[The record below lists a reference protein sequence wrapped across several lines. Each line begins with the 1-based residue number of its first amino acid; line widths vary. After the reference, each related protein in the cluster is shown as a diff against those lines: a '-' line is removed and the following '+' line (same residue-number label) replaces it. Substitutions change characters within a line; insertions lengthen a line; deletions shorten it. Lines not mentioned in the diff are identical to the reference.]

1 MNATIQLDA
10 AKLRAVS
17 LFSATKD
24 IRYYLNGVYV
34 EASATETRVAATDG
48 HVLAVVRSDEVNGM
62 AACPEISLI
71 VPGAVIASALKLLEK
86 DDKHLSLFLD
96 DGKWTMVANGARLPF
111 EPIDGKFPDYRRVI
125 PTKEPEG
132 IAAQFNPELLM
143 RFKKAAKALG
153 AKFSPI
159 VHHDIPEHSALVT
172 IPSFP
177 DFAGVIMP
185 LRTDKADM
193 FRPSW
198 MANKLVTS
206 DAQEVAA

>member
-17 LFSATKD
+17 LFSSTKD

-34 EASATETRVAATDG
+34 EACATETRMAATDW
-48 HVLAVVRSDEVNGM
+48 HVLAVVRSTEMNGM

-71 VPGAVIASALKLLEK
+71 VPGSVIASALKFLPKGEN
-86 DDKHLSLFLD
+86 HVSLFLD
-96 DGKWTMVANGARLPF
+96 DGKWTMVSNGARLPF

-132 IAAQFNPELLM
+132 EAAQFDPELLM
-143 RFKKAAKALG
+143 RFKKAAKAMG
-153 AKFSPI
+153 TKEPPI
-159 VHHDIPEHSALVT
+159 IHHDVPGSAALVT
-172 IPSFP
+172 IGGCS

-185 LRTDKADM
+185 LRVDEKLMA
-193 FRPSW
+193 RPSW
-198 MANKLVTS
+198 MTSKLVTS
-206 DAQEVAA
+206 DAQEVAV